1 MSTVAETLALWGICN
16 VEDTLAAAEIAG
28 LPIAYAAA
36 LLDQET
42 GGGRNVW
49 GSDGVST
56 GGAYRKGEPVTEA
69 SYRAYATLRD
79 AGLIGN
85 QGVGPVQ
92 LTSTS
97 FQREADALG
106 GCWIPRNNMIVGFRL
121 LANLIRQ
128 YGDAGITRYNGSGP
142 AAERYR
148 VSMLG
153 RISTWQIILGASTPV
168 TISTQARSPAKDD
181 DVMMNINMQVD
192 SNGYFRGAAICEA
205 GSSSE
210 VIARAWVVF
219 GVLWATTAGNA
230 AEFRIAFLGGD
241 GLVMGPDAE
250 HADVLPNNG
259 RYSMAAPNGCA
270 MVTVEGRVYGTG
282 AVPTAVV
289 LTKAA

>member
-1 MSTVAETLALWGICN
+1 MNVAETLALWG
-16 VEDTLAAAEIAG
+16 VRHVDDVLDAAQLAG
-28 LPIAYAAA
+28 LSLPLAAA

-42 GGGRNVW
+42 GGGANVW

-56 GGAYRKGEPVTEA
+56 GGAYVKGAEVTEA

-97 FQREADALG
+97 FQREADAIG
-106 GCWIPRNNMIVGFRL
+106 GCWIPRHNMVVGFRL
-121 LANLIRQ
+121 LAGLVRQ
-128 YGDAGITRYNGSGP
+128 YGDDGIRRYNGSGP
-142 AAERYR
+142 DAERYR
-148 VSMLG
+148 DQMLSK
-153 RISTWQIILGASTPV
+153 IQTWNIILSGSTPV
-168 TISTQARSPAKDD
+168 ELTKQDRSPARGDD

-192 SNGYFRGAAICEA
+192 GNGYFRGAAICEA
-205 GSSSE
+205 GSSSK
-210 VIARAWVVF
+210 VITQAWAVF
-219 GVLWATTAGNA
+219 GVLWGTAAGNA

-259 RYSMAAPNGCA
+259 RYSMAAPSGCA

-282 AVPTAVV
+282 AVPTAA
-289 LTKAA
+289 LITKSA